1 MRSLLL
7 VCALCVV
14 VLNAQAMPSNPMAIA
29 WPLAEHHWQQFDT
42 PHFTV
47 VYRQDHIKQAE
58 RAAGFAE
65 RAFDRLSRTLEWQPK
80 QRIYLVLSDDVD
92 MANGWAHTLPFNQ
105 IRLFLS
111 PPDGDTGLE
120 YYDDW
125 LNYLIIHELTHV
137 LHLDMAYGWPAA
149 LRRVFGRLPL
159 TMPHQFNPLFLIEGL
174 AVYQETNHEQGVG
187 RGQGERYRMRMAA
200 EVANGIDDL
209 AQVTTPLRDWPFDKA
224 YLYGYYYVAFL
235 VDQFGEAAL
244 LDYLQRYAHNVIP
257 YLWLN
262 TDAKAVFGATHTEL
276 WPRFSAWVTE
286 YVNTT
291 PLPDTDTPEQTQLLS
306 AAQMSLSASTHDGIH
321 YYYVR
326 NNGQDRRTLMRVGN
340 KLDDNNLDSDAL
352 TPLRSALD
360 IDINAR
366 GEWVYTRLIATA
378 DGRALSIPF
387 LRSHRQQE
395 QALAPISAHTPRYRQ
410 VRWQGRNGDR
420 LVAKSIVD
428 GISQL
433 HLIDRTGQPIRTLWR
448 GSLDDVLGEF
458 DVSASGQFL
467 IASIKRAHQGWNLE
481 RFDLVGDQGWQALT
495 STKAIE
501 LSPRI
506 SDDEQFVLYSANYQD
521 RYQVQRLSLLDQTV
535 QTLTQEPWGA
545 FKPVQVGQKLYY
557 QRYTAQGYEHVQ
569 QALNSTSVVAS
580 QSILTW
586 QGTHDY
592 RYLDDYRVT
601 TTSPRRY
608 SPWSSLRPTSW
619 LPIWN
624 STPDYQQLGVALNG
638 SDALGRHAY
647 QLTALY
653 DSDNALLDGQLQ
665 WDWDNRWQW
674 IGQQEHSYF
683 VNAEQQVTGVRR
695 SRTVELNRRAL
706 WQSMEDNVQLSV
718 ALQYKD
724 NQDLT
729 RQNWQARF
737 LDHKSTRIGAR
748 LQYHYLEQYALSLAP
763 SWGTRAFAQWEQD
776 LGISGQERIE
786 RALGHISHYVDLRG
800 RRTLALSF
808 NAAIAWDDDPLRL
821 GGVESLLSQPMLGQD
836 RWALRSYRE
845 DVQSGN
851 RLVSSA
857 IEYRFPLFSI
867 ERGWNIWP
875 LGLGDVSANVFAESG
890 SAWQQGHSP
899 SARHG
904 VGAELMLEVV
914 LGYQMVLPIRLGYAQ
929 GLNEEGG
936 GRSYATLNYSF

>member
-1 MRSLLL
+1 MRSFF
-7 VCALCVV
+7 VWCALYFLVV
-14 VLNAQAMPSNPMAIA
+14 TAQAMPSNPMAIA
-29 WPLAEHHWQQFDT
+29 WPLAEHHWQQFET
-42 PHFTV
+42 AHFIV
-47 VYRQDHIKQAE
+47 VYRQDHVNQAE

-65 RAFDRLSRTLEWQPK
+65 RAFDQLNQTLQWQPK
-80 QRIYLVLSDDVD
+80 HRIYLVLSDDVD

-125 LNYLIIHELTHV
+125 LNYLILHELTHV

-174 AVYQETNHEQGVG
+174 AVYQETHHEQGVG

-209 AQVTTPLRDWPFDKA
+209 AQITTPLRDWPLDKA
-224 YLYGYYYVAFL
+224 YLYGYFYVAFL
-235 VDQFGEAAL
+235 VDQFGEDAL
-244 LDYLQRYAHNVIP
+244 IHYLQRYARNLIP
-257 YLWLN
+257 YAWLN
-262 TDAKAVFGATHTEL
+262 ADAKAVFGATHTDL
-276 WPRFSAWVTE
+276 WPRFQEWVAHH
-286 YVNTT
+286 VQT
-291 PLPDTDTPEQTQLLS
+291 PANQTPSFPLHSLTVS
-306 AAQMSLSASTHDGIH
+306 DAQMNVTASTRDGDH
-321 YYYVR
+321 YLYVR
-326 NNGQDRRTLMRVGN
+326 NNGQDRLTLMRVTEAQA
-340 KLDDNNLDSDAL
+340 SESMTAL
-352 TPLRSALD
+352 RGALD
-360 IDINAR
+360 LDINDH
-366 GEWVYTRLIATA
+366 GEWVYTRLVPTA

-387 LRSHRQQE
+387 LRSQQQE
-395 QALAPISAHTPRYRQ
+395 IALAPLTADTPRYRQ
-410 VRWQGRNGDR
+410 VRWQGRDGPLLIAR
-420 LVAKSIVD
+420 SIVD

-433 HLIDRTGQPIRTLWR
+433 HLIDRSGQPIRMLWR

-458 DVSASGQFL
+458 DVSTSGQFL

-481 RFDLVGDQGWQALT
+481 RFDLVGDDGWHTLT
-495 STKAIE
+495 NTKAIE
-501 LSPRI
+501 LNPRI
-506 SDDEQFVLYSANYQD
+506 SDDEGSVLYSANYHD
-521 RYQVQRLSLLDQTV
+521 RYQIQRLSLADQTV
-535 QTLTQEPWGA
+535 QTLTHEPWGA
-545 FKPVQVGQKLYY
+545 FKPVPVGQQLYY
-557 QRYTAQGYEHVQ
+557 QRYTAHGYEHVQ
-569 QALNSTSVVAS
+569 QVLDSTPVAAS
-580 QSILTW
+580 QSILSW
-586 QGTHDY
+586 QGAHDY
-592 RYLDDYRVT
+592 RYLDDNQVDT
-601 TTSPRRY
+601 SSPRRY

-638 SDALGRHAY
+638 ADALGRHAY

-674 IGQQEHSYF
+674 IGQQEHRYF

-706 WQSMEDNVQLSV
+706 WRRMEDNVQLSV
-718 ALQYKD
+718 ALQHKD

-729 RQNWQARF
+729 HQNWQARY

-763 SWGTRAFAQWEQD
+763 SWGTSAFVQWEQD
-776 LGISGQERIE
+776 LGISGQDRIE
-786 RALGHISHYVDLRG
+786 RALGHMSHHVDLRG
-800 RRTLALSF
+800 RRTLALSL

-821 GGVESLLSQPMLGQD
+821 GGTESLLSQPMLGQD

-845 DVQSGN
+845 DVQWGN

-857 IEYRFPLFSI
+857 IEYRFPLLSI

-875 LGLGDVSANVFAESG
+875 LGLGDVSANVFAETG

-899 SARHG
+899 SPRHG
-904 VGAELMLEVV
+904 VGVELMLEVV
-914 LGYQMVLPIRLGYAQ
+914 LGYQMVLPVRLGYAQ

-936 GRSYATLNYSF
+936 ARSYVTLNYRF